1 MKEKEIIR
9 CSNKSNLKK
18 IKIIVCILLAVIVII
33 APIYL
38 FANNYT
44 SEAWDE
50 YNSCKYMYSSLDS
63 AMQEDFGYE
72 SDYSSTSDCWTET
85 EEKFQKWDEY
95 GLIRDVSMGILI
107 VLSPLFI
114 VLLLV
119 LLLTRNMELVITNK
133 RVYGKSYF
141 GKRVDLPIDSISAI
155 GKNILFGIK
164 VSTSSGR
171 INWILLENRD
181 NVYEY
186 ISKLILK
193 RQNKESSENV
203 KYENSNNNYT
213 AADEL
218 KKYKEL
224 LDSNA
229 ITQEEYD
236 KKKKD
241 LLDL

>member
-1 MKEKEIIR
+1 MQ
-9 CSNKSNLKK
+9 
-18 IKIIVCILLAVIVII
+18 
-33 APIYL
+33 
-38 FANNYT
+38 
-44 SEAWDE
+44 DE
-50 YNSCKYMYSSLDS
+50 
-63 AMQEDFGYE
+63 FGYE

-95 GLIRDVSMGILI
+95 GLIKDVSMGILI

-186 ISKLILK
+186 ITKLILK
-193 RQNKESSENV
+193 RQNNESSENV